1 MTFQSWL
8 IALAAVVT
16 LAGSAHAFTLVP
28 TSHAPRTCNNRPTR
42 AASSQRLSM
51 AKTTLTE
58 QTTWRLRLLL
68 NDLTTTQGKKLDGQL
83 FVIEGNFIEEEG
95 YEPPQGTFKPTKDT
109 QDGGEGMSLETT
121 NSYWKLSEDPNDP
134 KVRANNFIST
144 SCDCTIIFPTNIHF
158 ISLLGWIVGLG
169 SI

>member
-1 MTFQSWL
+1 MTFQSWF
-8 IALAAVVT
+8 IALTTVAALV
-16 LAGSAHAFTLVP
+16 GSTQAFTFVP
-28 TSHAPRTCNNRPTR
+28 TGHATRTNINRPAQ

-58 QTTWRLRLLL
+58 ETTWRLRLLL

-109 QDGGEGMSLETT
+109 QEGEEGMSLETT

-134 KVRANNFIST
+134 KVCTNELIS
-144 SCDCTIIFPTNIHF
+144 C
-158 ISLLGWIVGLG
+158 ISKH
-169 SI
+169 